1 MKFATFRAV
10 AVAAAV
16 TAFAGVAS
24 AIPVISTFNFTIFG
38 GTLTSNTGDITTATS
53 VSYAG
58 GVYGVN
64 GVAADNIGV
73 NLFQTLT
80 LTNPMVFT
88 VGSVF
93 SKEFSTSNG
102 TFLETLTVNTFSTS
116 ISSAS
121 ITASGTITQTVGI
134 GFDPTPV
141 FFSASYTQNGGP
153 GAQINASFN
162 NSTTPPGVIP
172 EPTSLALVG
181 LALLGVGFARRQ
193 LKA

>member
-38 GTLTSNTGDITTATS
+38 GTLTSNTGDITTSTS

-93 SKEFSTSNG
+93 SKEFSTANG

-121 ITASGTITQTVGI
+121 ITASGTITQTVGT

>member
-38 GTLTSNTGDITTATS
+38 GTLTSNTGDITTSTS

-93 SKEFSTSNG
+93 SKEFSTGNG

-121 ITASGTITQTVGI
+121 ITASGTITQTVGT